1 MKFGLFIVKLSVYI
15 FVSILIYNYI
25 TMKTRCLFSIIL
37 LVLVSISSSFAQ
49 KSNISFIPI
58 EHATFLIK
66 TENLKILVDPGR
78 IDINKYNEAH
88 NPDLIL
94 ITHHH
99 GDHLDLDII
108 KKLKGDNTKIIAS
121 KIVVNKINSGQI
133 INNNETT
140 MFGKIK
146 IQAIPMY
153 NTTPERHKY
162 HIKSEGNGYIITI
175 GKERIYISGDTED
188 IPEMRSLKNI
198 DVAFICMNLPYT
210 MTPEQAASAV
220 LEFKP
225 KVVIPYHY
233 RTKDVSNDEILE
245 RFTKIVAANKK
256 ISIDYLKWYDEL

>member
-1 MKFGLFIVKLSVYI
+1 
-15 FVSILIYNYI
+15 
-25 TMKTRCLFSIIL
+25 MKTKCLFSIIL
-37 LVLVSISSSFAQ
+37 LVLIPVSTLLAQ
-49 KSNISFIPI
+49 KKNITYVPI
-58 EHATFLIK
+58 EHATFMIK
-66 TENLKILVDPGR
+66 TLNLKILVDPGR
-78 IDINKYNEAH
+78 MDINKYNEAH

-99 GDHLDLDII
+99 TDHFDWDII
-108 KKLKGDNTKIIAS
+108 NKLKGDNTKIIAS
-121 KIVVNKINSGQI
+121 KIVVNKIKLGHI

-140 MFGKIK
+140 KFGKIK
-146 IQAIPMY
+146 IEAIPMY
-153 NTTPERHKY
+153 NTTPERQKFHVKG
-162 HIKSEGNGYIITI
+162 EGNGYILSI
-175 GKERIYISGDTED
+175 GNERIYISGDTED

>member
-1 MKFGLFIVKLSVYI
+1 MKSKSLF
-15 FVSILIYNYI
+15 FI
-25 TMKTRCLFSIIL
+25 TL
-37 LVLVSISSSFAQ
+37 LVLASITSSFPQ
-49 KSNISFIPI
+49 KIKITFEPI

-66 TENLKILVDPGR
+66 TENIKILVDPGR
-78 IDINKYNEAH
+78 IDINKYQAAH

-99 GDHLDLDII
+99 GDHFDLDII
-108 KKLKGDNTKIIAS
+108 NKLKGDNTKVIAS
-121 KIVVNKINSGQI
+121 KIVVDKIKLGQI

-140 MFGKIK
+140 KFGKIK
-146 IQAIPMY
+146 IEAIPMY
-153 NTTPERHKY
+153 NTTAERKKF
-162 HIKSEGNGYIITI
+162 HIKGEGNGYILSI

-188 IPEMRSLKNI
+188 ISEMRSLKNI

-233 RTKDVSNDEILE
+233 RTKDVSNDEILD
-245 RFTKIVAANKK
+245 RFTKIVAANKN
-256 ISIDYLKWYDEL
+256 ISIDYLKWYHEL

>member
-1 MKFGLFIVKLSVYI
+1 
-15 FVSILIYNYI
+15 
-25 TMKTRCLFSIIL
+25 MKTKCLFSIIL
-37 LVLVSISSSFAQ
+37 LVLIPVSFSLAQ
-49 KSNISFIPI
+49 KNNISYVPI

-78 IDINKYNEAH
+78 MDINKYKEAH

-99 GDHLDLDII
+99 GDHFDLDII
-108 KKLKGDNTKIIAS
+108 NKLKGDNTIIIAS
-121 KIVVNKINSGQI
+121 KIVVDKINSGQI
-133 INNNETT
+133 MNNNETT
-140 MFGKIK
+140 KFGKIK
-146 IQAIPMY
+146 IEAIPMY
-153 NTTPERHKY
+153 NTTPERQKY
-162 HIKSEGNGYIITI
+162 HVKGEGNGYVLSI

-188 IPEMRSLKNI
+188 TPEMRSLKNI

-210 MTPEQAASAV
+210 MTPEKAASAV

>member
-1 MKFGLFIVKLSVYI
+1 
-15 FVSILIYNYI
+15 
-25 TMKTRCLFSIIL
+25 MKTKCLFSIIL
-37 LVLVSISSSFAQ
+37 LLLISDSISLAQ
-49 KSNISFIPI
+49 KNNISYVPI

-78 IDINKYNEAH
+78 IDINKYKEAH

-99 GDHLDLDII
+99 GDHFDLDII
-108 KKLKGDNTKIIAS
+108 NKLKGDNTKIIAS
-121 KIVVNKINSGQI
+121 KIVVDKINSGQI
-133 INNNETT
+133 MNNNEATK
-140 MFGKIK
+140 FGKIK
-146 IQAIPMY
+146 IEAIPMY
-153 NTTPERHKY
+153 NTTPVRQKY
-162 HIKSEGNGYIITI
+162 HVKGEGNGYILTI
-175 GKERIYISGDTED
+175 AKDRIYIAGDTED

-256 ISIDYLKWYDEL
+256 ISINYLKWYDE